1 MCADPTLGERG
12 KFVANTVGLVL
23 MFDTCYAFVI
33 QQCFLCCRM
42 SARVYIGRLSHR
54 ARDRDVEKLFKSF
67 GRIREIVLKNGYGFV
82 VSRFY
87 IGILLLLAVP
97 FHLILKVKLGT
108 RLNGKKEVS
117 KVDETRIC

>member
-1 MCADPTLGERG
+1 
-12 KFVANTVGLVL
+12 
-23 MFDTCYAFVI
+23 
-33 QQCFLCCRM
+33 M

-87 IGILLLLAVP
+87 IGILLLLAIP